1 MTSTNKKKQE
11 TVHEHDCMV
20 KFILIDAFIGFFFG
34 LLNGHR
40 VVHWMVLRLGLYIC
54 RLSGLLK

>member
-1 MTSTNKKKQE
+1 MTSTNQKKQE

-20 KFILIDAFIGFFFG
+20 KFILIDAFIGFYFG

-40 VVHWMVLRLGLYIC
+40 VVHWMVLRLGLYI
-54 RLSGLLK
+54 SVVFQDY

>member
-1 MTSTNKKKQE
+1 MTSTNKKKRQE

-20 KFILIDAFIGFFFG
+20 KFILIDAFIGS
-34 LLNGHR
+34 LNGHR